1 MLNSSTSGLH
11 YNEITASNL
20 VKIDIAGNVIDPG
33 TSKFSFQQ
41 TGYIIHSAIHEQRPD
56 LNTLLHVHSAA
67 GTAVAT
73 AVDKIYPICQNS
85 VYLEP
90 ISYHPYRGIVVSD
103 TEKEELATNFRAP
116 SKCLLMKNHGLLT
129 GGASIEEAFFLMFM
143 FHSVCK
149 VYVDAGLTH
158 KPVPR
163 EKVISEDVIKESMD
177 AVRMQMNAKGLGV
190 GDFQALCRQLDVAG
204 WETGYPYGDI

>member
-56 LNTLLHVHSAA
+56 LNTLLHMHSAA
-67 GTAVAT
+67 GTAVST
-73 AVDKIYPICQNS
+73 AVDKLLPISQNA

-90 ISYHPYRGIVVSD
+90 ISYHPFRGIVVAEH
-103 TEKEELATNFRAP
+103 EKDELAENFPAP

-129 GGASIEEAFFLMFM
+129 GGVSVEEAFFLMFM
-143 FHSVCK
+143 FHGMCQ
-149 VYVDAGLTH
+149 VYVDAGYTH
-158 KPVPR
+158 RPVPQDKVFPDQMIR
-163 EKVISEDVIKESMD
+163 ESIEACE
-177 AVRMQMNAKGLGV
+177 MQAEEGLGLR
-190 GDFQALCRQLDVAG
+190 DFQALCRQLDLAG
-204 WETGYPYGDI
+204 WETGYPYYDLD